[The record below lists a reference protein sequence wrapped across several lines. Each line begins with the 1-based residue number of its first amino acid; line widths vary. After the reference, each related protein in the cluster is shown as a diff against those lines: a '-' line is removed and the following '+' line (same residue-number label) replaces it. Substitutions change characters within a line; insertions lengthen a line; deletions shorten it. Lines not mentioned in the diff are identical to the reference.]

1 VRLSSSPIGLRNGRF
16 PILNQVPAA
25 IEYAL
30 SNETY
35 LAIPSGSEER
45 QEMLRDL
52 IRMMAADGDLAD
64 VEKDLFATA
73 AAKMEISEDELNQI
87 IDSVLLDCTF

>member
-1 VRLSSSPIGLRNGRF
+1 
-16 PILNQVPAA
+16 
-25 IEYAL
+25 
-30 SNETY
+30 
-35 LAIPSGSEER
+35 
-45 QEMLRDL
+45 MLRDL